1 MKLLETIGFIVLFV
15 LATLMFFYIVAA
27 VILTLIDS
35 LFYTL

>member
-15 LATLMFFYIVAA
+15 LATLMFFYIVAS

>member
-15 LATLMFFYIVAA
+15 LATLMFFYIVTS

>member
-15 LATLMFFYIVAA
+15 LATLMFFYIVTA